1 MIRSKPPALANWMLD
16 HLTPAGHDDALAGD
30 LLEEYRAGRSVAW
43 YWRQVLGALLFEWI
57 KHVRKRKREPEL
69 ATTSGLTLHWTIEDS
84 HSLHS
89 FAGFLVGAGLVN
101 ALIASI
107 LLCRLP
113 DNHAPSLQGLLL
125 RATIYVALA
134 AFAGIAGARL
144 YWNRSRST
152 FRTHPPVP
160 FIVFALTC
168 ATGWVWVPA
177 AVLLSRQDSPASP
190 LIAALAAALLAIGLR
205 RVIPSATAT
214 AESESSHELF
224 EQTLRAEPFETH
236 GYLITLCLYAGIYAL
251 ENQVNVFAAIW
262 LAGAAFLFAWKRTLA
277 PAMGVSDS
285 QLKSRAQDRLVR
297 VASVAVVFT
306 MVALLFGVAHR
317 GGAGAAL
324 AASTHPPDRKA
335 ASMAASEIYG
345 YQSIILWPPPQ
356 KDRIE
361 APLPANPDVLAPGS
375 TRPLVIHFDGPYWYF
390 QAPNQRPG
398 MHAHQAHGIPTGLD
412 IRANNPMPLTME
424 ADQTLSTP
432 IPLARCREIQL
443 DIQNRDN
450 QPGPIAIALF
460 LTDSSAPGK
469 PVLNLGE
476 EPVITSQPGQFR
488 FKSAPVSETL
498 HFTVPPHANIKK
510 FNEITVLFLP
520 EIEHMD
526 LGIKIA
532 IQDFALLPR

>member
-1 MIRSKPPALANWMLD
+1 MVRANPPALANWMLD
-16 HLTPAGHDDALAGD
+16 HLTPAGHEDALAGD
-30 LLEEYRAGRSVAW
+30 LLEEFRAGRSAAW

-57 KHVRKRKREPEL
+57 KHFRKRNREPEL
-69 ATTSGLTLHWTIEDS
+69 ATTSGLTLHWTTEDS
-84 HSLHS
+84 HSLQS

-113 DNHAPSLQGLLL
+113 DGRVPSLQGLLL

-134 AFAGIAGARL
+134 ALAGVAGARF

-190 LIAALAAALLAIGLR
+190 LIAALASALLAIGLR
-205 RVIPSATAT
+205 RVIPSAPASE
-214 AESESSHELF
+214 ESEIPQELF
-224 EQTLRAEPFETH
+224 EQTLRIPPFETH
-236 GYLITLCLYAGIYAL
+236 AYLITLCLYAGVYAM
-251 ENQVNVFAAIW
+251 ENKVNLFAAVW
-262 LAGAAFLFAWKRTLA
+262 LSAASFLFAWKRTLA
-277 PAMGVSDS
+277 PAMIFSNAQVKT
-285 QLKSRAQDRLVR
+285 QARSRLLRI
-297 VASVAVVFT
+297 ASVAVVFT
-306 MVALLFGVAHR
+306 MVALLFGAARR
-317 GGAGAAL
+317 GGTGNAL
-324 AASTHPPDRKA
+324 AASKVPTTKTAPN
-335 ASMAASEIYG
+335 AASEIYG

-361 APLPANPDVLAPGS
+361 APLPANPVVLAPGS
-375 TRPLVIHFDGPYWYF
+375 TRPLVIRFDGPYWYF
-390 QAPNQRPG
+390 QVPNHGPG
-398 MHAHQAHGIPTGLD
+398 LHAHQAHGIPTALD
-412 IRANNPMPLTME
+412 IRTNNPMPLTME

-460 LTDSSAPGK
+460 LTDSTAPGK

-476 EPVITSQPGQFR
+476 QPVVSSQPGQFR
-488 FKSAPVSETL
+488 FKSAPVNETL
-498 HFTVPPHANIKK
+498 HFTVPARANIKN

-520 EIEHMD
+520 EIEHVD

-532 IQDFALLPR
+532 VEDFALLPR